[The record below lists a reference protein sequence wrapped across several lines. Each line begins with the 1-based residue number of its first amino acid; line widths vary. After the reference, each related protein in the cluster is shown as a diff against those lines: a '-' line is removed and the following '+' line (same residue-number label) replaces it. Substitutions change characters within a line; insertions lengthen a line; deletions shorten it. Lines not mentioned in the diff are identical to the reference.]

1 MQQDHDLVVRLDRL
15 ERENRNLKRWSL
27 AALAFAGVGILGS
40 AAAVCDVVSAERFI
54 VRDTRGNE
62 RVRLTAYE
70 TGGVPKLSFLNEK
83 GQCVFSLGVT
93 DKSTGYIEVSGA
105 NGPVR
110 SALAVQDG
118 RAVLEPVAKTEPIG
132 DSKAGM

>member
-1 MQQDHDLVVRLDRL
+1 MQQVHDLFVRLDRL
-15 ERENRNLKRWSL
+15 ERENRNLKRWGL
-27 AALAFAGVGILGS
+27 AALAFVGVGVLG
-40 AAAVCDVVSAERFI
+40 AAATVCDSVFAERFI

-70 TGGVPKLSFLNEK
+70 TGGTPKLTFLNEK
-83 GQCVFSLGVT
+83 GQAVFSLGVS
-93 DKSTGYIEVSGA
+93 DKNTGYIEVSGT

-118 RAVLEPVAKTEPIG
+118 RAVLEPVAKAEPSG
-132 DSKAGM
+132 ESKAGM

>member
-15 ERENRNLKRWSL
+15 ERQNRSLKRWGL
-27 AALAFAGVGILGS
+27 AAVNFGGVGMLGG
-40 AAAVCDVVSAERFI
+40 AAAVCDSVSAERFI
-54 VRDTRGNE
+54 VRDSRGKE

-70 TGGVPKLSFLNEK
+70 TGGAPKLTFMNDK
-83 GQCVFSLGVT
+83 GQPVFSFGVS
-93 DKSTGYIEVSGA
+93 DKSAGYIEVAGT

-110 SALAVQDG
+110 SSFAVQDG
-118 RAVLEPVAKTEPIG
+118 RAVIEPTAKAEHNG

>member
-1 MQQDHDLVVRLDRL
+1 MQQDHDLIVRLDRL
-15 ERENRNLKRWSL
+15 ERQNRSLKRWSL
-27 AALAFAGVGILGS
+27 AAVVLGGVGMLG
-40 AAAVCDVVSAERFI
+40 AAATVCDSVSAERFI

-70 TGGVPKLSFLNEK
+70 TGGSPKLTFSNEK
-83 GQCVFSLGVT
+83 GQAVFSLGVS
-93 DKSTGYIEVSGA
+93 DKSAGYIEVVGA

-110 SALAVQDG
+110 SSFAVQDG
-118 RAVLEPVAKTEPIG
+118 RAVIEPVAKTEHIG

>member
-1 MQQDHDLVVRLDRL
+1 MQQVHDLVVRLDRL

-27 AALAFAGVGILGS
+27 AALVFAGVGVLG
-40 AAAVCDVVSAERFI
+40 AAATVCDSVSAERFI

-70 TGGVPKLSFLNEK
+70 TGGAPKLTFLNEK
-83 GQCVFSLGVT
+83 GLTVFSLGVT
-93 DKSTGYIEVSGA
+93 EKNTGYIEVNGA

-110 SALAVQDG
+110 SAFAVQDG
-118 RAVLEPVAKTEPIG
+118 RAVLEPVSKAEQSG
-132 DSKAGM
+132 DSKAGI